1 MMSYE
6 LGNIEILNVKGIDYR
21 CLVWNMTTNDEINRL
36 NNSELHDKES
46 LWIWTLMQLKHL

>member
-21 CLVWNMTTNDEINRL
+21 CLVWNMTTNDEISRL

-46 LWIWTLMQLKHL
+46 L